1 MSRIGPRENLLTSG
15 TAHPP
20 TNRGRTWGYDALSQV
35 FSAENDAQSR
45 RVLRTTTAIAP
56 PGSRHHPLPLR
67 RLERHRRVFS
77 SSLNTEN
84 FQLKTSLTWG
94 VDLSGTLQGAVGVGG
109 LLAVSDHRS
118 PTTDHFFPTYDASR
132 HSPYSPPLVP
142 FVPAVHDYDTN
153 LHAHKSLNLHR
164 ILPPAPTTQTAT
176 LYPCGD
182 WINPSAPNSNCFAN
196 SQSKEYGFRYY
207 EPLTGRWLNR
217 DPIEEEGGINLYDF
231 VGNDGVGRVDFL
243 GLTGDVEEWVESL
256 PGKVWDK
263 AQGSAFRAIDKL
275 KEALHVALVAKAMLE
290 SAEKFYVAM
299 KDACE
304 GVSHPQSMKLMTIST
319 DESGTLDVDNVRV
332 SIVYRRG
339 LIPIERRLV
348 AFATNEVEW
357 KAEYSADVW
366 ISCCCPKG
374 SQEME
379 AFIKGFRNQKILFE
393 AKFKSHI
400 QIANHRRLD
409 FNAER
414 MIMNPTI
421 GLKDSFRSTPCDEN

>member
-132 HSPYSPPLVP
+132 DSPYSPPLVP

-217 DPIEEEGGINLYDF
+217 DPIEEEGGINLYAF
-231 VGNDGVGRVDFL
+231 VGNDGVGRWDVL
-243 GLTGDVEEWVESL
+243 GLSEDSDKGRVKIRSFRVQFVTLMGTSTTLTDVDTFVKKYLLKDALKYADNKASSRFESY
-256 PGKVWDK
+256 K
-263 AQGSAFRAIDKL
+263 ALSRLIKIVSGA
-275 KEALHVALVAKAMLE
+275 AKAGKAIGVVITEGASSAGLILDEINVRSHVEVVLCNKNTGEYEKHQISGRGTWVSGTHTISFRNRDIRRNWEMFTNAFE
-290 SAEKFYVAM
+290 SAVTGCAS
-299 KDACE
+299 DI
-304 GVSHPQSMKLMTIST
+304 G
-319 DESGTLDVDNVRV
+319 NR
-332 SIVYRRG
+332 
-339 LIPIERRLV
+339 IENLK
-348 AFATNEVEW
+348 NELGHE
-357 KAEYSADVW
+357 
-366 ISCCCPKG
+366 
-374 SQEME
+374 
-379 AFIKGFRNQKILFE
+379 
-393 AKFKSHI
+393 
-400 QIANHRRLD
+400 
-409 FNAER
+409 
-414 MIMNPTI
+414 
-421 GLKDSFRSTPCDEN
+421 